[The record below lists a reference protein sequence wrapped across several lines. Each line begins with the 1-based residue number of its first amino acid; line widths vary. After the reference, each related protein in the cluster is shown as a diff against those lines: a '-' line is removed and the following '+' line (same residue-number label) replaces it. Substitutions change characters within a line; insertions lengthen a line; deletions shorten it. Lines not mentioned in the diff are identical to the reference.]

1 MPDTNRESQLSIVRR
16 LRAWILR
23 PRQEWHLT
31 ADGFDL
37 TMIAEPYCSLRWA
50 LRRRREL
57 KAMARSVGVKI
68 RVRIERVPMDVIHAR
83 NDEFLRDIR
92 ARCPDCHDL
101 SHGIECP
108 TCGK

>member
-1 MPDTNRESQLSIVRR
+1 MQDRSATNSIHR
-16 LRAWILR
+16 LRAWIRR

-31 ADGFDL
+31 ADGFEL
-37 TMIAEPYCSLRWA
+37 THIAEPYCSLRGA

-57 KAMARSVGVKI
+57 RSMGRSVGVKI

-92 ARCPDCHDL
+92 AREAGEHD
-101 SHGIECP
+101 
-108 TCGK
+108 